1 MPEFTLTAEPPL
13 AGYDH
18 DFGTARLHAPA
29 GLALVSFALPLG
41 GEEAA
46 MKAVKSAYGV
56 AMPEVGQMATA
67 KDGAI
72 LMRMSVEQGLIL
84 FAHDTPEAEPHVQ
97 ARLKGKA
104 YTTDQTDVWCAL
116 ELTGAQARE
125 ALERICPLDLH
136 DSGFAVG
143 EVKRTMME
151 HLGTII
157 ARKDAD
163 TWLLMSASS
172 SAGSFLHAVEIS
184 IKNVS

>member
-18 DFGTARLHAPA
+18 NFGTAHLRAPA
-29 GLALVSFALPLG
+29 GLAFVSIALPLG
-41 GEEAA
+41 GEDAA
-46 MKAVKSAYGV
+46 LKAVKSAYGV

-72 LMRMSVEQGLIL
+72 LMRMSVDQGFVL
-84 FAHDTPEAEPHVQ
+84 FAHDTPDANVVVN
-97 ARLKGKA
+97 AKLKGKA

-116 ELTGAQARE
+116 ELSGARARD
-125 ALERICPLDLH
+125 ALERICPLDLN
-136 DSGFAVG
+136 DSGFSVG

-151 HLGTII
+151 HLGTLI

-163 TWLLMSASS
+163 TWVLMSASS
-172 SAGSFLHAVEIS
+172 SAGSFLHAIETS
-184 IKNVS
+184 IHNVS